1 MLLVL
6 LVLAGWG
13 AGGDGHV
20 TSLPG
25 TNAIVHNAGTNKNHF
40 SLIIYMIVSSYSYFS
55 LTFSLYLVNYKKFC
69 FSKKNALKNLLITL

>member
-25 TNAIVHNAGTNKNHF
+25 TNAIVHNAGTNIN
-40 SLIIYMIVSSYSYFS
+40 
-55 LTFSLYLVNYKKFC
+55 KK
-69 FSKKNALKNLLITL
+69 ITLV